1 MACRGQAEPPFPPP
15 PPPILKK
22 IQSRGKLDLV
32 WWKWM
37 CGLQLSPC
45 SFSELAVSLSFPF
58 SVASLYHA
66 GDPTTQEGEKHGY
79 CMDWGD
85 CDQCIDDNKHCLP
98 LGTEH
103 WNWECIDDK
112 VHATYFWCYPTKKCL
127 FKVYQCWFVH
137 FLFWVKLQIPEEGT
151 GLKHRKNCSAVL
163 CLVVKSI

>member
-1 MACRGQAEPPFPPP
+1 
-15 PPPILKK
+15 
-22 IQSRGKLDLV
+22 
-32 WWKWM
+32 M

-66 GDPTTQEGEKHGY
+66 GDPTTQEGGKYGY

-98 LGTEH
+98 LGTER

-112 VHATYFWCYPTKKCL
+112 VHATYFLVLSYKKVPFQSLSVLVCTFSFL
-127 FKVYQCWFVH
+127 GEALDTRRGNGSKTSQELQRSIMLGCQVNMLNCKINGTVH
-137 FLFWVKLQIPEEGT
+137 IFFLK
-151 GLKHRKNCSAVL
+151 
-163 CLVVKSI
+163 KSYLSPR

>member
-1 MACRGQAEPPFPPP
+1 
-15 PPPILKK
+15 
-22 IQSRGKLDLV
+22 
-32 WWKWM
+32 M

-85 CDQCIDDNKHCLP
+85 CDQCIDDNKHCLS
-98 LGTEH
+98 LGTER

-137 FLFWVKLQIPEEGT
+137 FIFWVKL
-151 GLKHRKNCSAVL
+151 
-163 CLVVKSI
+163 

>member
-1 MACRGQAEPPFPPP
+1 
-15 PPPILKK
+15 
-22 IQSRGKLDLV
+22 
-32 WWKWM
+32 M

-66 GDPTTQEGEKHGY
+66 GDPTTQEGGKYGY

-103 WNWECIDDK
+103 WNWECIDNK
-112 VHATYFWCYPTKKCL
+112 VHATYFWSYPTKKCL
-127 FKVYQCWFVH
+127 FKV
-137 FLFWVKLQIPEEGT
+137 LLGT
-151 GLKHRKNCSAVL
+151 NFAQ
-163 CLVVKSI
+163 KSIFSGKNSVILADPCGGGV